1 MSQAEHLLIRTNL
14 TMGQIA
20 QTISRTTSNRFAEL
34 FKKARAF
41 CPSSTEAS
49 QDAHIHLAL
58 PHF

>member
-34 FKKARAF
+34 FKKHGHSAHRVPKARK
-41 CPSSTEAS
+41 TR
-49 QDAHIHLAL
+49 IYIWR
-58 PHF
+58 

>member
-1 MSQAEHLLIRTNL
+1 MLIRTNL

-41 CPSSTEAS
+41 CPSSTEGS

-58 PHF
+58 THF